1 MLYKVKEI
9 TDKNIWN
16 DFVFENEFEFY
27 SFLCSWQWA
36 DLQNLADKK
45 VFRYGI
51 YKPSPLNP
59 SPKGRGEEDEL
70 I

>member
-1 MLYKVKEI
+1 MVYKLKEI

-16 DFVFENEFEFY
+16 DFVFGNEFEFY

-51 YKPSPLNP
+51 YKNPHPSPLP
-59 SPKGRGEEDEL
+59 QGEGKN
-70 I
+70 